1 MSILILLPDIITIF
15 LYIFKLTPFKSEWP
29 MVIWFLSIW
38 MGLIVFSFR
47 FVGGPI
53 DSDFLKDVVLTS
65 LHSMALLNLFG
76 YQFKRRR
83 LFSPIYT
90 LTFIAILYISSTL
103 DEWPRYMLAAASFVI
118 LILALERE
126 RKLDTSSSLTD

>member
-1 MSILILLPDIITIF
+1 
-15 LYIFKLTPFKSEWP
+15 
-29 MVIWFLSIW
+29 